1 VTQAIIGTSPC
12 QFPHSG
18 HLADRVELLPDGA
31 ISIEAEGGQW
41 VLRASEKLQARFE
54 QLLQRRKAGTL
65 DQVESREYEAI
76 CDLDTALS
84 WLNRLARNAQ
94 GL

>member
-1 VTQAIIGTSPC
+1 MTQATISTSPR
-12 QFPHSG
+12 QFPNSG
-18 HLADRVELLPDGA
+18 HLAERVELLPDGA
-31 ISIEAEGGQW
+31 ISIEAEGGRW

-54 QLLQRRKAGTL
+54 HLLQRRKAGTL
-65 DQVESREYEAI
+65 DQAESCEYEAI

-94 GL
+94 GV